1 MQTRGGDGG
10 GHVTL
15 YKVYSAM
22 ARAAVLVKAVRRSRV
37 AMFRRV
43 WSEVRR

>member
-10 GHVTL
+10 GRVTL

-37 AMFRRV
+37 AMLKRV
-43 WSEVRR
+43 